1 MSGGRWCQAS
11 GAVARVSG
19 TGRSQGARA
28 RRGGQARGGGRTRGL
43 GAVSSGW
50 CQRRWDG
57 GSQFGVRHEG
67 GGVVSDVGWGWRN
80 TRRRRV

>member
-1 MSGGRWCQAS
+1 S
-11 GAVARVSG
+11 V
-19 TGRSQGARA
+19 RA
-28 RRGGQARGGGRTRGL
+28 RGL

-67 GGVVSDVGWGWRN
+67 GGVVSGTGQGMVRGLGADV
-80 TRRRRV
+80 RRAVVSGIRGCGAGVRHRAESGREG